1 MPSKPK
7 VVLRI
12 LALLTALEAL
22 GALLAVGLS
31 VSTYS
36 LVKDRFGSDYPHFG
50 EIYMALVLAN
60 VLIIGLLFV
69 SAFLLWRLQRR
80 GLFLL
85 ILTLGIELVYL
96 IGLMGAL
103 LSHESAI
110 TAELMGVGLR
120 VLILQILT
128 AYPLMAVVLLILAY
142 RYLGIPARAPQ

>member
-1 MPSKPK
+1 MHMKPK
-7 VVLRI
+7 VVIRI

-36 LVKDRFGSDYPHFG
+36 LVKESFGADYPHFG
-50 EIYMALVLAN
+50 EIYMAFVFAD

-85 ILTLGIELVYL
+85 ILTLGIELVYF
-96 IGLMGAL
+96 IALMMGL
-103 LSHESAI
+103 LSHESAMA
-110 TAELMGVGLR
+110 AELVGVGMR
-120 VLILQILT
+120 ALILQVFT
-128 AYPLMAVVLLILAY
+128 GYPLIAVVLLVLAY

>member
-50 EIYMALVLAN
+50 GIYMALVFAN

-85 ILTLGIELVYL
+85 ILTLGIELVSL

-128 AYPLMAVVLLILAY
+128 AYPLMAVVLLVLAY
-142 RYLGIPARAPQ
+142 RYLGIPARARQ